1 MYNISKE
8 KLASWGL
15 LKKFIFEQT
24 IDKKVINI
32 SIDNSSIKSILEDWI
47 RSKNIKSNQELEKW
61 KKDNGFDDANF
72 TDYVLRS
79 WKWNEWCKK
88 EFENEIPSYYLKRKP
103 LLDVLTY
110 SLLRVKNQNLALEL
124 YLRIKEK
131 ESTFKD
137 IANKYS
143 EGKESSNGGIIGPVS
158 INNVHPLLAKLLQVS
173 KKDQLWKPRKI
184 ENWWVV
190 VRLEEIRNTELND
203 QIKNMLSL
211 ELGNNFLNKE
221 FGKLIEVNK
230 ENSNKDKQLLSQ

>member
-1 MYNISKE
+1 MYSISRE

-15 LKKFIFEQT
+15 FKKILLEQI
-24 IDKKVINI
+24 IDKKVKDI
-32 SIDNSSIKSILEDWI
+32 SVKKSLIKSILEEWI
-47 RSKNIKSNQELEKW
+47 QSKKIQSNQELEKW
-61 KKDNGFDDANF
+61 KKDNGFSNDNF
-72 TDYVLRS
+72 SDYVIRT
-79 WKWNEWCKK
+79 WKWKEWCRR

-110 SLLRVKNQNLALEL
+110 SLLRVKSQHLALEL

-158 INNVHPLLAKLLQVS
+158 INNVHPLLAKLLQIS
-173 KKDQLWKPRKI
+173 KKNQLWKPRKI

-190 VRLEEIRNTELND
+190 VRLEEMRNTELND
-203 QIKNMLSL
+203 EIKMMLSL
-211 ELGNNFLNKE
+211 ELGNNFLNQE
-221 FGKLIEVNK
+221 FAKLIKVNQ
-230 ENSNKDKQLLSQ
+230 ENANNDKQLLNQ

>member
-1 MYNISKE
+1 MYTISKE

-15 LKKFIFEQT
+15 FKKFIFEQT
-24 IDKKVINI
+24 IDEKVIDI
-32 SIDNSSIKSILEDWI
+32 SIDKSSTKSILEDWI
-47 RSKNIKSNQELEKW
+47 QSKNIRSNQELEKW
-61 KKDNGFDDANF
+61 KKDNGFNDINF
-72 TDYVLRS
+72 NNYVMRS
-79 WKWNEWCKK
+79 WKWKEWCRK

-103 LLDVLTY
+103 LLDILTY
-110 SLLRVKNQNLALEL
+110 SLLRVKSQNLALEL
-124 YLRIKEK
+124 YLRIKDK

-158 INNVHPLLAKLLQVS
+158 ISNVHPLLAKLLQIS

-211 ELGNNFLNKE
+211 ELGNNFLNSE
-221 FGKLIEVNK
+221 FEKLIKVNQ
-230 ENSNKDKQLLSQ
+230 ENTNKDKQLLNH

>member
-1 MYNISKE
+1 MYSISKE

-24 IDKKVINI
+24 IDKKI
-32 SIDNSSIKSILEDWI
+32 SDISVGKLSIKSILEDWI
-47 RSKNIKSNQELEKW
+47 KSKNIKSNQELDKW
-61 KKDNGFDDANF
+61 KKETGFNDTNF
-72 TDYVLRS
+72 TDFVLRS

-110 SLLRVKNQNLALEL
+110 SLLRVKTQNLALEL

-137 IANKYS
+137 IAHKYS
-143 EGKESSNGGIIGPVS
+143 EGKESTSGGIIGPVA
-158 INNVHPLLAKLLQVS
+158 INNVHPILAKLLNIS

-203 QIKNMLSL
+203 QIKNMLSI

-221 FGKLIEVNK
+221 FEKFIKINHD
-230 ENSNKDKQLLSQ
+230 NTNKDKHLLNQ